1 MPDLECP
8 TWCGLP
14 PNVEKLLQAAGPEL
28 GGSNSGE
35 EERGE
40 E

>member
-1 MPDLECP
+1 MLNLECP
-8 TWCGLP
+8 IKSGLP
-14 PNVEKLLQAAGPEL
+14 PYVEKLLQAAGPDL